1 MEAALI
7 AGTVFSAISFVIW
20 TLANTWLRRTHLK
33 AATEFNLR
41 VLDRIGSIKDFS
53 EFLQTEGGAK
63 FMASL
68 TTNVTVR
75 PAGSPSGRILLA
87 SQVGIVLSALGIG
100 LLSLQAGLVANSSD
114 AVGFII
120 IGVIALSIGIGF
132 VVSAGVSFWLA
143 RTLNVLDVAH
153 DERRIRDAA

>member
-1 MEAALI
+1 MEGAFVAA
-7 AGTVFSAISFVIW
+7 AVFSAISFVIW
-20 TLANTWLRRTHLK
+20 TLASTWLRRAHLK

-41 VLDRIGSIKDFS
+41 LLDRIGSIKDFN
-53 EFLQTEGGAK
+53 EFLQTEGGAN

-68 TTNVTVR
+68 TTVTAR
-75 PAGSPSGRILLA
+75 PAGSPSSRILLA

-100 LLSLQAGLVANSSD
+100 LLSLQAGLVTDASD

-132 VVSAGVSFWLA
+132 VISAGVSFWLA
-143 RTLNVLDVAH
+143 KTLNVLDTGRE
-153 DERRIRDAA
+153 ERRIRDAA